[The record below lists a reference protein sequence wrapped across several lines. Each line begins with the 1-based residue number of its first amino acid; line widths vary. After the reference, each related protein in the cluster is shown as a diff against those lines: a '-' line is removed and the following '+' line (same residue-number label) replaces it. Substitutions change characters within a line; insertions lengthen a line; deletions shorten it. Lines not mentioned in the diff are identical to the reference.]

1 LTDEVF
7 NVLSQEASYKE
18 AIQKLEKEL
27 NVYKRAFSDLDV
39 ELKEAR
45 TLQKETEIR
54 NKRLENEC
62 LSFKKQDKGHRVV
75 ILLDGDGAIFNA
87 LYIGQGRKGGHTAA
101 QVLSDSTLQCLTEN
115 YGPRAYQLWVYVFFN
130 KRGLMDTFRRVGM
143 APLINNFEDFA
154 MGFNQ
159 ATERFLMVDVGNT
172 KEAADAKLKV
182 QSMVKDSVLNTAIGC
197 HDNGYIA
204 NLHSQITAGY
214 KEKLILLKS
223 YTEMAAGIAGLGLPS
238 LEIPDLFMPRKIG
251 EDTAFSPTGINVPKD
266 LPFMFGSPSITNV
279 NLGSMNTPLPPTPR
293 PQVPN
298 LVNRIFT
305 LKPPVLKPS
314 TPP

>member
-293 PQVPN
+293 PQVP
-298 LVNRIFT
+298 IW
-305 LKPPVLKPS
+305 
-314 TPP
+314 